1 GVGGSSLS
9 WRLILPVPIAIVAVI
24 AAIAFIV
31 PEIMAENAKQEAV
44 RQGQQIADQFK
55 TIRGYYTRSVI
66 KKVVKSG
73 VLKPSFNHASEPNS
87 VPLPA
92 TFIHDI
98 SKLLEKK
105 DMNVNLYS
113 GFPFPNRKDRI
124 LDGFQTA
131 AWEYLSA
138 NPEAVYS
145 RDDTRGGKAV
155 VRVAVAD
162 KMVAQGCVA
171 CHNSIAG
178 SPKTDW
184 NLGDVRGV
192 LEVSTVIAPQLAAG
206 AAIANKMVI
215 AAIVIGIILT
225 LVTVFGVKSVT
236 GPLLKTVGVMNRLAE
251 GKTDV
256 EVQGLERRDEIGKMA
271 GAVQI
276 FKDHAIER
284 DRLMSQSEKE
294 QAARAARQVR
304 VDALIADF
312 RETIV
317 SVLETVSANT
327 NQMESAANS
336 LSSIASRTTEQA
348 TSVAGASEE
357 ASQNTQAVAAGA
369 EQLAASIGEIS
380 NQINHTKTV
389 VSKASEATTQ
399 TDARIAGLAEA
410 AQKISEV
417 VSLIQ
422 DIAEQTNLLAL
433 NATIEAARAG
443 EAGKGFAVVASE
455 VKELATQTAKA
466 TEAISKQIND
476 IQRET
481 DSSVEAIRSI
491 TKTMIEVSAATES
504 IAVAVE
510 EQGSATAEISNNVQ
524 QAAAGSS
531 EVSHNIT
538 GVTKAASES
547 LESAGHVLEA
557 AQNVSGNAD
566 KLRGVVD
573 SFLKEVAAA

>member
-1 GVGGSSLS
+1 
-9 WRLILPVPIAIVAVI
+9 
-24 AAIAFIV
+24 
-31 PEIMAENAKQEAV
+31 MAQNAKDGAIL
-44 RQGQQIADQFK
+44 QGQQIADQFK
-55 TIRGYYTRSVI
+55 TIRGYYTRNII

-73 VLKPSFNHASEPNS
+73 ALKPSFNHKSEPNS

-113 GFPFPNRKDRI
+113 GYPFPIRKARK
-124 LDGFQTA
+124 LDPFQA
-131 AWEYLSA
+131 QAWDYLVA
-138 NPEAVYS
+138 NPDAVFS
-145 RDDTRGGKAV
+145 RQETKNGKQV

-162 KMVAQGCVA
+162 KMVAKGCVA
-171 CHNSIAG
+171 CHNSHG
-178 SPKTDW
+178 ESPKTDW
-184 NLGDVRGV
+184 KLGDVRGV
-192 LEVSTVIAPQLAAG
+192 LEVTTVIEPQLAAG
-206 AAIANKMVI
+206 SAIANNMVI
-215 AAIVIGIILT
+215 AAIVVGIILT
-225 LVTVFGVKSVT
+225 LVTVLGVKSVT
-236 GPLLKTVGVMNRLAE
+236 GPLLRTVDVMNRLAQ
-251 GKTDV
+251 GKIDI
-256 EVQGLERRDEIGKMA
+256 EVQGLERQDELGKMA
-271 GAVQI
+271 SAVQI
-276 FKDHAIER
+276 FKDNAIER
-284 DRLMSQSEKE
+284 DRLMSESEKR
-294 QAARAARQVR
+294 QTARTGRQKR
-304 VDALIADF
+304 VDDLIDNF

-317 SVLETVSANT
+317 SVLETVSTNT
-327 NQMESAANS
+327 NQMESTAKS
-336 LSSIASRTTEQA
+336 LSSIATRTTDQA
-348 TSVAGASEE
+348 TSAAGASEE

-369 EQLAASIGEIS
+369 EQLAASIAEIS

-389 VSKASEATTQ
+389 VSKASDATTQ

-466 TEAISKQIND
+466 TEAISEQISD

-481 DSSVEAIRSI
+481 NSSVDAIRAI
-491 TKTMIEVSAATES
+491 AKTMTEVSSATDS

-510 EQGSATAEISNNVQ
+510 EQGSATSEISNNVQ

-531 EVSHNIT
+531 EVSQNIS
-538 GVTKAASES
+538 GVTEAAEES
-547 LESAGHVLEA
+547 LRSADQVLEA
-557 AQNVSGNAD
+557 AQDVASNAS

-573 SFLKEVAAA
+573 TFLKEVAAA